1 MKSRHYFWLLLIFLT
16 FNLPTVQAKSLL
28 KDSSIKKVFIILRT
42 GQDDENLQ
50 NFKSLVTSSLEI
62 NQVHTQF
69 VTYKVNEEVPQMK
82 IFKRAYKENYDFIL
96 LIDQVANYNIDL
108 SNNKVNVGG
117 KYQIQSYYLKSSN
130 PSWIN
135 HGDAN
140 CNISVK
146 ESIHDFSNKILNTIS
161 IDEFSDIE
169 YLASTNVI
177 IDNQEKI
184 TQADIT
190 LDEIVIPETK
200 LKEIV
205 LLKTQIELEKTKTKR
220 VLSEIELLILKTE
233 KQLLAETEKN
243 KFLQLEI
250 QKLRKSAS
258 L

>member
-1 MKSRHYFWLLLIFLT
+1 MKSRHNFWLLLIFLT

-42 GQDDENLQ
+42 GQDSENLKS
-50 NFKSLVTSSLEI
+50 FKSLVTSSLKI

>member
-1 MKSRHYFWLLLIFLT
+1 MKSRHNFWLLLIFLT
-16 FNLPTVQAKSLL
+16 FNLPTVQATSLL

-42 GQDDENLQ
+42 GQDSENLKS
-50 NFKSLVTSSLEI
+50 FKSLVTSSLKI

-177 IDNQEKI
+177 LDNQEII